1 MEEKLWTK
9 KYILATI
16 ILFAVCLCSN
26 IVLSPLTIFAKNLTG
41 LDTYAGLMT
50 SIFTIAA
57 LSVRF
62 IAGIL
67 LDKFGSKKVVL
78 GGIIMMTLSAFLFIG
93 CTSIEWAV
101 VYRLM
106 QGIGFGIASTGASTY
121 VVKMCNPNKI
131 LEGVSYASIANSLTG
146 VVGPSIAY
154 AILGDNY
161 DRFQLLFIISL
172 IICILTLA
180 LILVAKDVS
189 IIKTNKNIKNHQK
202 IKWAILIV
210 PILVLFLNSLT
221 QSAITSFIT
230 LYAISLGFIGAGS
243 FFSINA
249 IGMIASRFIMNKLVK
264 RFGDFKM
271 LLFNSLLFFV
281 SVYLISQINSM
292 IQLLILAFP
301 AGFATGAIAPIV
313 NTFLIKRM
321 PESKNGLA
329 NATYYA
335 SMDIGYALGSLLWGV
350 VAGISGYTSIF
361 YLSAIIQVVC
371 IILCLIEMKIYK
383 LK

>member
-50 SIFTIAA
+50 SVFTIAA

-93 CTSIEWAV
+93 CTSIKWAV

-172 IICILTLA
+172 IICILTLG

-202 IKWAILIV
+202 IKWTILIV

-271 LLFNSLLFFV
+271 LLFNSLLFFI

-350 VAGISGYTSIF
+350 VARISGYTSIF
-361 YLSAIIQVVC
+361 YLGAIIQIVC
-371 IILCLIEMKIYK
+371 IILCLIEMKMYK

>member
-50 SIFTIAA
+50 SVFTIAA

-172 IICILTLA
+172 IICILT
-180 LILVAKDVS
+180 VA
-189 IIKTNKNIKNHQK
+189 
-202 IKWAILIV
+202 
-210 PILVLFLNSLT
+210 
-221 QSAITSFIT
+221 
-230 LYAISLGFIGAGS
+230 
-243 FFSINA
+243 
-249 IGMIASRFIMNKLVK
+249 
-264 RFGDFKM
+264 
-271 LLFNSLLFFV
+271 
-281 SVYLISQINSM
+281 
-292 IQLLILAFP
+292 
-301 AGFATGAIAPIV
+301 
-313 NTFLIKRM
+313 
-321 PESKNGLA
+321 
-329 NATYYA
+329 
-335 SMDIGYALGSLLWGV
+335 
-350 VAGISGYTSIF
+350 
-361 YLSAIIQVVC
+361 
-371 IILCLIEMKIYK
+371 
-383 LK
+383 